1 MAHFLSP
8 LLQSPECAHVLRNQ
22 RTGQALATALET
34 AFDSN
39 TRRRGL
45 LGRDAMPAGSGLV
58 IAPCSSVHTF
68 FMRFAIDIIFAAR
81 DGRVIKVRRRVAP
94 WRIAA
99 ALGAFAVIELPS
111 GSLDESAIA
120 VGDSLQIVAA

>member
-8 LLQSPECAHVLRNQ
+8 LLQSPACVLVLRNQ
-22 RTGQALATALET
+22 RTGQTLATALEA
-34 AFDSN
+34 AFDSHA
-39 TRRRGL
+39 RRRGL
-45 LGRDAMPAGSGLV
+45 LGRETMPAGSALV

-81 DGRVIKVRRRVAP
+81 DGRVIKVRRQVAP

-99 ALGAFAVIELPS
+99 AVGAFAVIELPS
-111 GSLDESAIA
+111 GSLDQSAIA
-120 VGDSLQIVAA
+120 VGDSLRIVVA

>member
-8 LLQSPECAHVLRNQ
+8 LLQSPECVPVLRNQ
-22 RTGQALATALET
+22 RTGQALATTLES

-39 TRRRGL
+39 ARRRGL
-45 LGRDAMPAGSGLV
+45 LGRETMPAGSGLV

-120 VGDSLQIVAA
+120 VGDSLQIVIA

>member
-8 LLQSPECAHVLRNQ
+8 LLQSPGCVHVLRNQ
-22 RTGQALATALET
+22 RTGQALATALDT

-39 TRRRGL
+39 ARRRGL
-45 LGRDAMPAGSGLV
+45 LGREAMPAGSGLV

-120 VGDSLQIVAA
+120 VGDALQIVAA

>member
-8 LLQSPECAHVLRNQ
+8 LLRSSDCVHVLRNQ
-22 RTGQALATALET
+22 RTGTVLATALET
-34 AFDSN
+34 ASDSN
-39 TRRRGL
+39 ARRRGL
-45 LGRDAMPAGSGLV
+45 LGRDAMPAGSSLV

-68 FMRFAIDIIFAAR
+68 SMRFAIDIIFAAR
-81 DGRVIKVRRRVAP
+81 DGRVLKVRRRVAP

-120 VGDSLQIVAA
+120 IGDTLQIVAA